1 VAANRWH
8 SHPSV
13 AAAGPF
19 YVIVKTE
26 PQLPDKLSLITH
38 TVLVFVANDK
48 LLQLKIISI
57 IMQMS
62 WQSPALRTPLLL

>member
-19 YVIVKTE
+19 YAIVKTE
-26 PQLPDKLSLITH
+26 TQLPDKLSLITH